1 MFGLGPVM
9 SPFGLGLFGRKIS
22 YFVPAAV
29 DELGG
34 KPRSGPM
41 IMIAVLI
48 VVVIDATV
56 AVQVR
61 H

>member
-1 MFGLGPVM
+1 M

-34 KPRSGPM
+34 EPRSGPM

-48 VVVIDATV
+48 VVVIVIVLDATV